1 MHPGNRYYF
10 EIYIVKG
17 NLIKI
22 GISKGTDFLEE
33 VKLFNFR
40 HLVTMKMD
48 GLFIMEN

>member
-33 VKLFNFR
+33 VNLYNVR
-40 HLVTMKMD
+40 HLVIMNMV
-48 GLFIMEN
+48 GQFIMEN